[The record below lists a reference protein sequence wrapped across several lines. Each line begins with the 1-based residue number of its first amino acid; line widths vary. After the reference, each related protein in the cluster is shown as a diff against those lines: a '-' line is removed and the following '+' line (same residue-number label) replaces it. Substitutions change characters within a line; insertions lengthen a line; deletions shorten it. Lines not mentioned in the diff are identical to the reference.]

1 MMIYQKVG
9 IKVEKLSF
17 NGRLAE
23 WLIAA
28 VLKTVVYCEVHPEF
42 ESRIFLHLLIYGIKF
57 MSTTQNVKVNN
68 SGIGLFGALTVLFVA
83 LKLTGYIH
91 WSWWLVTVLIWAPLL
106 VILTIF
112 IIATI
117 ISIINFK

>member
-1 MMIYQKVG
+1 
-9 IKVEKLSF
+9 
-17 NGRLAE
+17 
-23 WLIAA
+23 
-28 VLKTVVYCEVHPEF
+28 
-42 ESRIFLHLLIYGIKF
+42 

-91 WSWWLVTVLIWAPLL
+91 WSWWIVTVLIWAPLL
-106 VILTIF
+106 VIVTIF